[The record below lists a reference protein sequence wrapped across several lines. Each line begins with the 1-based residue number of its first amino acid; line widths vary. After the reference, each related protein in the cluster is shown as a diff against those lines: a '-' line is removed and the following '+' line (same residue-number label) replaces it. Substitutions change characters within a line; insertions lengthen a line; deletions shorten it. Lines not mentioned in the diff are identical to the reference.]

1 MSIALSP
8 AFLATSLVVAL
19 IPGTGVLY
27 TISVSLTRKMSASV
41 AAAIGCTLGI
51 VPHIAACALG
61 LSALMNAGARAFM
74 AIRYLGAAYL
84 LYLAWKTWVTAGELK
99 AGDGGDADGYFRIAA
114 KGVALNLLN
123 PKLTLFFFA
132 FIPQFV
138 RPDSARFGADMA
150 AVSAAFM
157 AVTLF
162 VFVLYGA
169 LARVASGYLLGG
181 KGAMKRVERCFALA
195 FAALAAKLAFGEK

>member
-1 MSIALSP
+1 MNIALSP
-8 AFLATSLVVAL
+8 SFLATALVVAL

-27 TISVSLTRKMSASV
+27 TISVSLTRKAGAGV

-84 LYLAWKTWVTAGELK
+84 LYLAWKTWVTAGAIAADESGR
-99 AGDGGDADGYFRIAA
+99 GDSYLQIAA
-114 KGVALNLLN
+114 KGIALNLLN

-132 FIPQFV
+132 FIPQFA
-138 RPDSARFGADMA
+138 RPDSAHFGADMA

-162 VFVLYGA
+162 VFVAYGA
-169 LARVASGYLLGG
+169 LARFASGYLLGA
-181 KGAMKRVERCFALA
+181 KDAMKTVERGFALA